1 MSHKALFII
10 LYFTES
16 TDYLTE
22 GLQKSVQYATVLL
35 CSYFLITLSKKIR
48 MHSESELFHFTLTIA
63 RAKRTKL
70 SFPVTVQCLFTYITS
85 SLQNQLRSSFLSSRW
100 FSFQLTFN
108 VIRRSSWD
116 PHPLNN
122 FIDPT
127 FFSAFDKIS
136 ILHIRKGQFRIW
148 EALYENNLLTPLSF
162 WSFVGFIIYSVH
174 QNLILLKIFQHKF
187 WNEPYE
193 LFESYS

>member
-1 MSHKALFII
+1 MK
-10 LYFTES
+10 
-16 TDYLTE
+16 
-22 GLQKSVQYATVLL
+22 
-35 CSYFLITLSKKIR
+35 
-48 MHSESELFHFTLTIA
+48 
-63 RAKRTKL
+63 
-70 SFPVTVQCLFTYITS
+70 
-85 SLQNQLRSSFLSSRW
+85 NQLRSSFLSSRW

-127 FFSAFDKIS
+127 FFSVFDKIL

-162 WSFVGFIIYSVH
+162 WSFVGFKIYFENNSPKAFWT
-174 QNLILLKIFQHKF
+174 LILKRTLWVVRVLFITSWTQSLFKASTTLNIKF
-187 WNEPYE
+187 KFYFHNERLCGE
-193 LFESYS
+193 ATRWRS